1 MSKKKTQ
8 LSFSPPPHSETRNEV
23 KVLSKLV
30 FESDDISKVLS
41 QVSPDALAYIGDA
54 VYELYIRTSYLLP
67 SKKIADYHH
76 VVVSKVRAE
85 SQATYLQNIYPLLN
99 DIEKDWVRRGRN
111 AVNKS
116 PRRLPL
122 QTYQAASG
130 FETLLGYLYISE
142 PERLEFL
149 LSHLTDVTQKYN

>member
-1 MSKKKTQ
+1 MTFLKYCRKFLLMLSLILAMQFMSYI
-8 LSFSPPPHSETRNEV
+8 FVPPTYCP
-23 KVLSKLV
+23 
-30 FESDDISKVLS
+30 
-41 QVSPDALAYIGDA
+41 Q
-54 VYELYIRTSYLLP
+54 
-67 SKKIADYHH
+67 KKIADYHH